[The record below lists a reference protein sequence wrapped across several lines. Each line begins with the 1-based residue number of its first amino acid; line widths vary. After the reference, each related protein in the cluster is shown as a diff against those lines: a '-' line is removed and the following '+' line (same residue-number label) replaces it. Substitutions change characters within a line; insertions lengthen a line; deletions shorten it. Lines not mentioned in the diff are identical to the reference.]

1 MRQTVSL
8 LQYSF
13 SEGELLTALTPNIKV
28 LEPDLNLA
36 FAVAKLLSVQAR
48 VRTNEDWKEVRFIDD
63 VLCKEFSRHVA
74 LHSFMYDEQ
83 LLCVPTPGL
92 RVNHQRLDFDLDE
105 TELRARYALAE
116 QFNCIAYGLEGRL
129 SDFPGSLH
137 VDPDYL
143 MISFRDYEPFISF
156 GEALYYGFF
165 CGPSEKWNYY
175 TVPEIPSNIKLSS
188 VKGIMLSGGKYTAA
202 ARETVEWMPQVKQ
215 FLRRIYAEFPHIKLF
230 GHCLGAQV
238 LAASLG
244 GVVDKDP
251 EHLFIAGI
259 ETVRLTSAGFE
270 EVKGLPQ
277 EFGICEMHRDYIQ
290 ALPPDGVLYGSSES
304 CPVEAWGIPGRVIG
318 LQGHIEFTL
327 YFLQHW
333 IIEDSYKAGD
343 ITREVAETAMIQA
356 KQYSDFDSS
365 IVKALYSWFKA
376 NSLL

>member
-1 MRQTVSL
+1 MRQTVNL
-8 LQYSF
+8 LQYTF
-13 SEGELLTALTPNIKV
+13 SDGELQTALTPDLKV
-28 LEPDLNLA
+28 LNADLNLA
-36 FAVAKLLSVQAR
+36 FAAARELSVQAR
-48 VRTNEDWKEVRFIDD
+48 VKTNDDWKEVRFIDD

-105 TELRARYALAE
+105 TELRARHALAE

-156 GEALYYGFF
+156 GEALYYGLF
-165 CGPSEKWNYY
+165 CGPIEKWNYY

-202 ARETVEWMPQVKQ
+202 DRETVEWMPQVKQ
-215 FLRRIYAEFPHIKLF
+215 FLRRIYSEFPHIKLF

-251 EHLFIAGI
+251 DHVFIAGV
-259 ETVRLTSAGFE
+259 ETVRFTSAGLE

-277 EFGICEMHRDYIQ
+277 EFVIVELHKDYIQ
-290 ALPPDGVLYGSSES
+290 ALPPDGVLYGSSDS

-318 LQGHIEFTL
+318 LQGHSEFSL
-327 YFLQHW
+327 YFLKHAL
-333 IIEDSYKAGD
+333 IESSLKAGD
-343 ITREVAETAMIQA
+343 ITTEIAETAMLQL
-356 KQYSDFDSS
+356 KHTSDFDSS

-376 NSLL
+376 